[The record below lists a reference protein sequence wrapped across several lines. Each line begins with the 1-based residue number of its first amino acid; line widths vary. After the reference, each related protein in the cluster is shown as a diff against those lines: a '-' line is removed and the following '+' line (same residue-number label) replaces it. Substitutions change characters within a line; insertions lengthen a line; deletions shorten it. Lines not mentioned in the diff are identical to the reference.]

1 MGIVASRS
9 INIADSV
16 HIATGLYNRHPSHDM
31 VHGTHRGQLW
41 HNADFTQQRL
51 HTVSDTQRGWLSRPP
66 ALPRSLRRWLCD
78 SGSLTRRL
86 KARCTRFSV
95 TPLTTGLARANADET
110 ALLGLSGRQL
120 AYVRDVTLRCDDQ
133 VVVFAHSVLTRKSL
147 RGAWNGITH
156 LGSRPLGEA
165 LFNNPRIR
173 RQALAYR
180 KLRPHHPLFRR
191 INLHLPQ
198 TECCLWARRSVFCL
212 AGHPLLVTEVFL
224 PSITPL

>member
-1 MGIVASRS
+1 MQR
-9 INIADSV
+9 
-16 HIATGLYNRHPSHDM
+16 ATGLYN
-31 VHGTHRGQLW
+31 HRCLTIWLATRSQGQLW
-41 HNADFTQQRL
+41 HNAVFPHQRL
-51 HTVSDTQRGWLSRPP
+51 HPVPDTQRGWLARPP

-78 SGSLTRRL
+78 RGSLTRRL
-86 KARCTRFSV
+86 KARCTGFGV
-95 TPLTTGLARANADET
+95 APLATGLARANADET

-120 AYVRDVTLRCDDQ
+120 AYVRDVTLQCDDQ

-147 RGAWNGITH
+147 RGAWNGITR

-180 KLRPHHPLFRR
+180 KLTPRHPLFRR
-191 INLHLPQ
+191 INRHLPQ
-198 TECCLWARRSVFCL
+198 TERCLWARRSVFCL
-212 AGHPLLVTEVFL
+212 AGRPLLVTEVFL

>member
-1 MGIVASRS
+1 MQR
-9 INIADSV
+9 
-16 HIATGLYNRHPSHDM
+16 ATGLYNRSPITTWHATRS
-31 VHGTHRGQLW
+31 RRQLW
-41 HNADFTQQRL
+41 HNAGFPQQRL

-78 SGSLTRRL
+78 RGSLTRRL
-86 KARCTRFSV
+86 KARCARFSV
-95 TPLTTGLARANADET
+95 TPLTTGLARANFDEMV
-110 ALLGLSGRQL
+110 LVGLSGRQL

-147 RGAWNGITH
+147 RSAWNGITR

-198 TECCLWARRSVFCL
+198 TERCLWARRSVFCL

>member
-1 MGIVASRS
+1 M
-9 INIADSV
+9 
-16 HIATGLYNRHPSHDM
+16 P
-31 VHGTHRGQLW
+31 
-41 HNADFTQQRL
+41 
-51 HTVSDTQRGWLSRPP
+51 DTQRGWLSRPP

-78 SGSLTRRL
+78 RGSLTRRL
-86 KARCTRFSV
+86 KARCTHFSV
-95 TPLTTGLARANADET
+95 TPLATGLARANTDET
-110 ALLGLSGRQL
+110 ALLGLSRRQL

-147 RGAWNGITH
+147 RGAWNGITR

-180 KLRPHHPLFRR
+180 KLTPRHPLFRR
-191 INLHLPQ
+191 IHHHLPQ
-198 TECCLWARRSVFCL
+198 TERCLWARRSVFCL
-212 AGHPLLVTEVFL
+212 AGRPLLVTEVFL